1 MTCLAGVLKD
11 WQKKPSWTTLNWS
24 VCDDIALNEQV
35 GIIEDLDA
43 EEEKQKLSLLDAK
56 TGAVVDRDTFANA
69 AVARVHGLG
78 GLLVDM
84 IVQLL
89 FALGLL
95 VHGLMKPENSPN
107 NKFLT
112 DGLFVALALFEDV
125 VGEMLRACCS
135 RQERRGRV
143 KIFHVSDP
151 ARLSAL
157 LDNGFLTAVWPGK
170 NASAAVECSAAHP
183 VQFQYDFEK
192 NMLAVAIAYE
202 ATNELTKTTKMRR
215 NQKLNSGFP

>member
-1 MTCLAGVLKD
+1 MLADVLKD
-11 WQKKPSWTTLNWS
+11 WQKKPSWTTLNG
-24 VCDDIALNEQV
+24 VFDDIALNEQV

-95 VHGLMKPENSPN
+95 VHGDEARKLTKQQ
-107 NKFLT
+107 FLT
-112 DGLFVALALFEDV
+112 DRLFVALALFEDV

-143 KIFHVSDP
+143 KIF
-151 ARLSAL
+151 
-157 LDNGFLTAVWPGK
+157 T
-170 NASAAVECSAAHP
+170 
-183 VQFQYDFEK
+183 
-192 NMLAVAIAYE
+192 
-202 ATNELTKTTKMRR
+202 
-215 NQKLNSGFP
+215 

>member
-1 MTCLAGVLKD
+1 MFSKIG
-11 WQKKPSWTTLNWS
+11 KKPSWTTLNWS

-107 NKFLT
+107 NSF
-112 DGLFVALALFEDV
+112 
-125 VGEMLRACCS
+125 
-135 RQERRGRV
+135 
-143 KIFHVSDP
+143 
-151 ARLSAL
+151 
-157 LDNGFLTAVWPGK
+157 
-170 NASAAVECSAAHP
+170 
-183 VQFQYDFEK
+183 
-192 NMLAVAIAYE
+192 
-202 ATNELTKTTKMRR
+202 
-215 NQKLNSGFP
+215 